1 MSPARGGE
9 DRGLLRE
16 LRMIRQPAVA
26 EPAHRK
32 QRIRPSKVSSS
43 SMGGQE
49 ASQPARGRW
58 AGFSA
63 SLNRH

>member
-49 ASQPARGRW
+49 ASQPA
-58 AGFSA
+58 
-63 SLNRH
+63 